1 MKVTLNSSFSVFDI
15 TIDWLRATSKAK
27 ETKTQN
33 TRRGDGHSLIS
44 LVVQKLRLGCAGVT
58 VTSQVIT
65 LVGLLLLVALARG
78 GLMYLLRHFREE
90 SLGAEKAGQ

>member
-1 MKVTLNSSFSVFDI
+1 MKVTLNSSFSVLDI
-15 TIDWLRATSKAK
+15 TIDWPRARRKAKETK

-44 LVVQKLRLGCAGVT
+44 LVVQKLCLGCAGVT

-65 LVGLLLLVALARG
+65 LVGLLLL
-78 GLMYLLRHFREE
+78 
-90 SLGAEKAGQ
+90 SS